1 MQYLG
6 GKSRLAKEIVGAMI
20 EYIPFGGT
28 YVEPFCGA
36 CSVALK
42 MREYRPDVRIIC
54 NDAQPHLIALLKGV
68 SDGSFVP
75 PSTLSKSE
83 WEYCRAHK
91 DENSALTAFAG
102 FAVSYMA
109 NFFHGYSPSRILAN
123 SRSLLRDKPAMQ
135 TFEFQNV
142 DYTDLAI
149 PAGAVIYCDPPYRS
163 GEAYHGVKK
172 FDHDRFMQWAQ
183 EKSKEHVV
191 FMSEYEN
198 NVADKEKIVWRK
210 TYLIN
215 GRNPAQKTRQARTDV
230 LIKI

>member
-91 DENSALTAFAG
+91 DENFALTAFAG
-102 FAVSYMA
+102 FGCSYMA
-109 NFFHGYSPSRILAN
+109 NFFHGYVGRKARPSSNA
-123 SRSLLRDKPAMQ
+123 LLRDKSALN
-135 TFEFQNV
+135 TIEFV
-142 DYTDLAI
+142 LGDYGDLII
-149 PAGAVIYCDPPYRS
+149 PNGSVIYCDPPYRS
-163 GEAYHGVKK
+163 GEAYHGVGK

-191 FMSEYEN
+191 FMSEYETT
-198 NVADKEKIVWRK
+198 W
-210 TYLIN
+210 
-215 GRNPAQKTRQARTDV
+215 P
-230 LIKI
+230 IKKK